1 MIIGGLILLAGA
13 SIVLTAVV
21 VGKYEHLVK
30 ENVDSGLSATAD
42 TVDKMLKN
50 NLEKYREC
58 LRDISESEALLEGEQ
73 LLAETGEGD
82 LWIKAVQNSILGDQE
97 EIQSVFLMSGEKIL
111 LSTSTNNYH
120 FPAVEKEHPVRPCI
134 GEEGQVYLAFLVKTE
149 RNLQYACLIDAQSF
163 FEELSEGMGKENDVQ
178 VIVEDYNGQ
187 MLVQCRNNGVMIERI
202 SDMTAEHSGFP
213 LLSAL
218 EEPDGKELLNYA
230 GASQST
236 GEAYEGRMV
245 VLPVSQTRNGSFR
258 VAVSVDYDR
267 ALLSIKT
274 MEIFLG
280 AVGCLFVFGS
290 AGLLYLLWKMS
301 CSSQEELRE
310 IQILKEKNKAMEE
323 LNHQTQNLAH
333 HQRLEI
339 MGILTSGIAHE
350 FNNLLTPIMGYSMMI
365 LEKLPQDDTELYDE
379 VLEIYQMSSKAKT
392 VISRLSDLSGK
403 NSTAAFQSVSLD
415 ELVRRMISAA
425 KSARPNGVD
434 VQLELKCP
442 EDRILGN
449 ETQLSQMLLNMIL
462 NSYHALE
469 DKGGTLEVL
478 TERRESDLILT
489 IKDNGYGISKEN
501 LEHIFEPF
509 FTTKEAGKGTGLG
522 MAIVAQVVEDHHGK
536 ITVESVER
544 EGTVM
549 TVKFP
554 ILNKY

>member
-13 SIVLTAVV
+13 SIVLTAAV

-42 TVDKMLKN
+42 TVDKMLNN

-73 LLAETGEGD
+73 LLAETGDGD
-82 LWIKAVQNSILGDQE
+82 LWIKAVKNSILGDQE

-111 LSTSTNNYH
+111 LSTSADSYH

-134 GEEGQVYLAFLVKTE
+134 GEEGQVYLAFLEKTE

-202 SDMTAEHSGFP
+202 SDMTAEHSDFS

-236 GEAYEGRMV
+236 GEAYVGRMV

-258 VAVSVDYDR
+258 VAVSIDHDR
-267 ALLSIKT
+267 ALLSVKT

-478 TERRESDLILT
+478 TERSESDLILT

-549 TVKFP
+549 MVKFP